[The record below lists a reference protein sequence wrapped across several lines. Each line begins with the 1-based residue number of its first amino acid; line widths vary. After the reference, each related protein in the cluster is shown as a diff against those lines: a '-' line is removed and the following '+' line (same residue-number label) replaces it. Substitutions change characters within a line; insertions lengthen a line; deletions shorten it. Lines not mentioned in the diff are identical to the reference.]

1 MMARRLGAMGP
12 PMACEEQK
20 MAAESAYL
28 PALEAA
34 DGWTVEDGELV
45 LLSVGD
51 ESLRF
56 SAG

>member
-1 MMARRLGAMGP
+1 
-12 PMACEEQK
+12 MACEEQK